1 MHNRNKFLIFIIA
14 IVLLWYLGRACHI
27 DAQGIEN
34 YFKRFPLVYS
44 GILYIALYVVVTF
57 FIWLSKDV
65 FRFAAAIVFGAY
77 WSTLFIWI
85 AETINA
91 VILFYGAR
99 FLGRNFVE
107 NSLKGGLKNLDQR
120 LAKINFFW
128 LFMFRA
134 TPLIPFRFLDLGLG
148 LTRINFLRYMWAVIF
163 ASPLRIFWV
172 QYILSGV
179 GKSIFSCPYALSGY
193 LNQNRNVF
201 IFSLIYFLAV
211 ILVTLK
217 LKFKGKS

>member
-1 MHNRNKFLIFIIA
+1 MNDRIKFLIFIIA
-14 IVLLWYLGRACHI
+14 IVLLWYLGLASHI

-34 YFKRFPLVYS
+34 YFKRFPLIYS
-44 GILYIALYVVVTF
+44 GILYIVLYVIVTF

-85 AETINA
+85 AETANA
-91 VILFYGAR
+91 VILFYSAR
-99 FLGRNFVE
+99 FLGRSFVE

-120 LAKINFFW
+120 LEKINFFW

-134 TPLIPFRFLDLGLG
+134 TPLIPFRFLDLSLG
-148 LTRINFLRYMWAVIF
+148 LTRINFLRYIWVVIF

-179 GKSIFSCPYALSGY
+179 GKSIFRDPGAFSGY
-193 LNQNRNVF
+193 LSQNPTVF
-201 IFSLIYFLAV
+201 VFSLIYILIVFLVA
-211 ILVTLK
+211 LK
-217 LKFKGKS
+217 LKMQR

>member
-14 IVLLWYLGRACHI
+14 IVLLWYLGQAFHI

-34 YFKRFPLVYS
+34 YFKRFPVVYS
-44 GILYIALYVVVTF
+44 GILFIILYVIVTF

-65 FRFAAAIVFGAY
+65 FRFTAAIVFGAY

-85 AETINA
+85 AETANA
-91 VILFYGAR
+91 VILFYCAR
-99 FLGRNFVE
+99 FLGRSFVE
-107 NSLKGGLKNLDQR
+107 NSLKGGVKNLDQR

-134 TPLIPFRFLDLGLG
+134 TPLIPFRFLDLACG
-148 LTRINFLRYMWAVIF
+148 LTPIAFSRYMWAVIF

-172 QYILSGV
+172 QYILAGV
-179 GKSIFSCPYALSGY
+179 GKSIFSDPAAFSGY
-193 LNQNRNVF
+193 LSQNPTVF
-201 IFSLIYFLAV
+201 VFSLIY
-211 ILVTLK
+211 ILVVFLVALK
-217 LKFKGKS
+217 LKIQR

>member
-1 MHNRNKFLIFIIA
+1 MHNRNKFLVFIIA
-14 IVLLWYLGRACHI
+14 IVLLWYLGRASHI

-34 YFKRFPLVYS
+34 YFKRFPVVYS

-91 VILFYGAR
+91 VILFYCAR
-99 FLGRNFVE
+99 YLGRSFVE
-107 NSLKGGLKNLDQR
+107 KSLKGSSKNLDQN

-128 LFMFRA
+128 LFLFRA
-134 TPLIPFRFLDLGLG
+134 TPLIPFRFLDLASG
-148 LTRINFLRYMWAVIF
+148 LTSIVFSRYMWAVVF
-163 ASPLRIFWV
+163 GSPLRIFWV

-179 GKSIFSCPYALSGY
+179 GKGIFRDPAALSGY
-193 LNQNRNVF
+193 LNQNPTVF
-201 IFSLIYFLAV
+201 VFSLIYILIVFLV
-211 ILVTLK
+211 VLK
-217 LKFKGKS
+217 LKIQR